1 MKKIIT
7 LLLVGLMMLG
17 GTIATYAEEPA
28 DTLKDTLMESLL
40 EEGQGSRADRLKAG
54 KLKEFSDEIH
64 RINDLRI
71 ERNQLRI
78 QVIERQDK
86 LVDLL
91 IAAREAGDKEALKA
105 AKEERAQL
113 KPLKDEIKVLH
124 EQAAAARKAFRE
136 AVKSGDTGTA
146 HSELEKLINAHSSIN
161 DKKESKLQVLDKL
174 IDILS

>member
-7 LLLVGLMMLG
+7 LLLAGLIMLG
-17 GTIATYAEEPA
+17 GTIAVFAEEPG
-28 DTLKDTLMESLL
+28 DMLKDTLQESLL
-40 EEGQGSRADRLKAG
+40 EEGRDLRLAKLEAG

-64 RINDLRI
+64 RINELRI
-71 ERNQLRI
+71 ERNELGI
-78 QVIERQDK
+78 QVIERQDR
-86 LVDLL
+86 LVDLML
-91 IAAREAGDKEALKA
+91 AAREAGNKEALKA

-113 KPLKDEIKVLH
+113 KDLKAEIKALH

-136 AVKSGDTGTA
+136 AVKSSDMETA

-161 DKKESKLQVLDKL
+161 DKKESKVQVLDKL